1 MSNEN
6 GDEKAVPKA
15 MLGWLIAPLA
25 VLVALTVNYGLG
37 FGLDLNMETMTPY
50 AALALAAALGMA
62 PRVLREQGIIDN
74 VNNQVQSLL
83 VLVIS
88 LAASEGIAMFSGSN
102 LIGLLFFITM
112 FGGYIL
118 DNHGRFE
125 WNTVLIFN
133 MVGFM
138 SALAAA
144 GYFIANQSFE
154 FSIEGQTYDRT
165 SAWQEAIGFIFF
177 NVWTVITVLG
187 MLAAVLL
194 RGLVGPE
201 SEKGWFSYIPSS
213 DGLWNRATL
222 PLQIAL
228 AVWAMSHVAVL
239 AYFNSLG
246 DLDILAIWSE
256 EAYHGYI
263 GFWPAALTGV
273 VALICAWMAAE
284 RWFTRALFIGSMW
297 GLYIISSLYETG
309 HWSSETFEESWA
321 VWYWFGISFLL
332 SVIIYWFATHERYGG
347 WVNRESHEPS
357 QARVFWS
364 NHWAGLMTGL
374 AFLVA
379 LVIRV
384 QWYLVPSMN
393 SYGLNDFDLTGGSDP
408 WYMKR
413 VVDYIIA
420 EHAHLIFDADRNYPV
435 GGINPRPPLF
445 TWSLAL
451 VAMFI
456 APIMGVATTEAVWW
470 SMLAMPAVFGAL
482 TVFPMAGIAKDNF
495 GKGAGVIA
503 AWLIVFMPTHVQKS
517 TWGMADHDAFVLL
530 FLTAAFMFYLRAVK
544 AGGDDRLMRKTNASP
559 SGILTAIGIVMKERR
574 LASANAIAAGV
585 CFAIVALGWKGFVY
599 GPAII
604 FLAYFVQVA
613 MNMFRRKDSTILTT
627 LNLLMIG
634 TIFLM
639 VLPFYGHPQLDLI
652 LNSTGLQPLL
662 FIFGF
667 TLAIGWITTGFR
679 DKPWLLVLGSLVT
692 GGILFFVLLYV
703 LQQLDISNAWEVLT
717 TGSGYFTKN
726 KIFGTIA
733 EASAPS
739 RGQLFA
745 SFGPIVFVLAIVMG
759 ILAIWDG
766 IMKKQQTKLILGMW
780 VLVAAYM
787 AWSAGRFLFNA
798 APAMAVM
805 SSWGIVTLWRASGAS
820 KMAREWRRMGIR
832 TPGDRISN
840 ARKAVW
846 KTPQFSAI
854 FLVLIMIASQ
864 HATYGIDAA
873 MPSTGQTE
881 SEMDATIYNI
891 MPEILRWNEL
901 GFSLLNDEAYDEEGN
916 SRWFLG
922 SFGSGFNDQGW
933 NLAYDWLAH
942 QDTDQSYSDRPA
954 FVSWW
959 DYGFQ
964 ALESGDHPS
973 VSDNFQSGIPATGNM
988 LLARNQ
994 DDLVAM
1000 FVWRLS
1006 EADLKISEMNDG
1018 ERIHSNSFE
1027 QTLEKHLSSVQVAE
1041 FNELQIAL
1049 DKSDVTDRVFS
1060 VTQANR
1066 EIVLAEGY
1074 SLSNGMVDS
1083 NGDLLFKVYNSG
1095 IVVPCEPENE
1105 NDSTS
1110 CNGDAFT
1117 SFSIAN
1123 STFNSHIRSA
1133 GDTEFNSTHYI
1144 VGDYW
1149 YTADLV
1155 DEFDSVSTKIH
1166 RANAGIALI
1175 TQLLTSSLS
1184 SDEIHD
1190 LYADLMDNRVYTVQD
1205 YDGAPGEMITRDHE
1219 IRYFAVDN
1227 RLYPR
1232 GGRYNSEYSGGNPS
1246 GIFGAPTILSG
1257 QDFAT
1262 FMDEVYETSRGDF
1275 RDEMTRDE
1283 FNEEARKDVINQ
1295 QAGSDVEPLN
1305 LDDVRIDHTSAFFDT
1320 MLARAYVGYGA
1331 DDLGFN
1337 SFEQP
1342 GQHFQ
1347 QSGTP
1352 NSMMTNAVPM
1362 PGAMMNR
1369 FVIAN
1374 WYDSEDQSKSIP
1386 QANTYVKILKYY
1398 PGLEIEGSVA
1408 MTDGQGLPN
1417 VRILIERDAFS
1428 GEDSTDL
1435 DQDTYWIPI
1444 GYTDADEN
1452 GEWSYTVP
1460 AGRIRVSAFAG
1471 VFDDVNAKD
1480 SFKLGEYTE
1489 GLGDLTIPYN
1499 DDRQPNLIT
1508 ALLGRVANMSWMGEQ
1523 TNNITGDMADRVSN
1537 FEGNFD
1543 IEVKSS
1549 GISGTV
1555 SWSGHSNFDGEPLEN
1570 TTFILRNIWSLTDNY
1585 TISTTS
1591 GSFTSDEFR
1600 IVGPGEGEVL
1610 FDGEGTFDTQGSMGL
1625 VRGFTGNFTREISSG
1640 RTYTSEGS
1648 WTGVG
1653 ELVGTL
1659 YDYTAPDCNQSEA
1672 EDGEMMD
1679 DMPTFQNETDVTIL
1693 HDACL
1698 MVGETDKYLF
1708 ISPINASGR
1717 VTAISTV
1724 TLVKQLVSET
1734 FEGTGVFVGEGTV
1747 SGTGLFSGAG
1757 TFSGEMV
1764 KPGSF
1769 YQSGLVPGIYNMI
1782 AQLPN
1787 GKEVLLPDPVEV
1799 ELQPKTNLEMTMP
1812 GSIFNDTLY
1821 SDTLTDGE
1829 PTPMPGVIVEILD
1842 MELGED
1848 SVISIETDEG
1858 GNISYGPISR
1868 GDYIWRVDADGD
1880 GWYEREVPF
1889 FVFDESTNVTFE
1901 FSIPTKRDVTIT
1913 LGQGDSSLDLANRTV
1928 YFTNVLS
1935 SDLNPMVVNATSNET
1950 GIVFAELDMGD
1961 WIVSDEFD
1969 EDYVL
1974 WEELVIRDTDQN
1986 ISMDYAISVWFNG
1999 TVYAVPTGL
2008 MDAEDIN
2015 SPSDIPSESLEPASI
2030 VTVEARSGSI
2040 LLSNRSDSSGNYSLR
2055 LPAGRTFHLTVESF
2069 FSSETYTGGM
2079 TFDDAEAV
2087 EDYTIYIQ
2095 EAKLVRGKVWLNSA
2109 TENATD
2115 WGEGVPGSEETE
2127 VIATSVDGLEWRT
2140 ELTGLGDFSLH
2151 LQYGNWTFSV
2161 SNDMMKVEPVIIETE
2176 NMSEEIALIAMPDP
2190 VSLTI
2195 YMFLDSSEDGV
2206 RENGTAIYPSF
2217 NLVPAGEFGTQIN
2230 ITSDDYDQLNGSI
2243 TLEVD
2248 VGDYTFSITE
2258 DDARDENAS
2267 DYRLRYNFA
2276 PGLELGLS
2284 NEGEP
2289 IEIAFDPMYLVSG
2302 EIDMESGF
2310 DMVNSTIWLTSV
2322 DSEDF
2327 VSMTTDENGTFAAY
2341 IAQGDWYVEVAP
2353 YEADSNETEIF
2364 RGLLSV
2370 DSNSTNRSDLS
2381 WQTQT
2386 AMLVVFQL
2394 QEGLTEVNLTTTR
2407 VTAVSLDGLGNV
2419 SLGPSDN
2426 DGMISEVLMPGSWTM
2441 SINRTDNLERWVL
2454 EEGTHNSD
2462 DEIINGSWSPSVVS
2476 VDKWVMVGGKVF
2488 WDLNADEIP
2497 SIGEGILNATVLIN
2511 GGTIDENLTTDEEGV
2526 WSLFVPIRTNYTVD
2540 ANKLG
2545 FGNQS
2550 YMMDNESVYMVNDTH
2565 ESRDIML
2572 SAGLVS
2578 VTGNVTDIA
2587 DLGRLEG
2594 ATITLIPVVGIER
2607 DSITMST
2614 SYDNETLSWSA
2625 DIEPG
2630 QWIVMV
2636 IGTDADENG
2645 GGVAVGLLNASVQD
2659 GASIDLDMAMGGR
2672 VSITTAW
2679 TTFDGVA
2686 KHAGDAEDA
2695 RISIDLGDEMEWYA
2709 DVDDAGKLDLVLP
2722 SGTVDLSSEF
2732 STVQHD
2738 MELNMEYT
2746 AGIQVNNEVGLD
2758 SREMAFDRRENSD
2771 LTIEIVSINGDS
2783 AIFDESDLTEMSA
2796 ISADDNSYT
2805 TIEMTLNLQYDGTE
2819 IEDTFTVVGS
2829 ITVAQDS
2836 ADWQVV
2842 FKNSTG
2848 EWVQSTMITMGVG
2861 DDNASDNHIL
2871 STSVDVRIIMPLQN
2885 ESRSYDDGH
2894 AVNMKFSTE
2903 YGESELSV
2911 RVNIPQVH
2919 SISMTATDSNIGI
2932 ADGSTAVVGVALTNN
2947 GNGDDTMTITPSL
2960 SDDCSTDGW
2969 AVTPITEN
2977 RTVGPDV
2984 TLTQSFTVKAPS
2996 NGSIT
3001 TCSVSFSVSSE
3012 GTHDTLTGATEVVIS
3027 VASLSFDTNGFR
3039 PLEADAAANEAGT
3052 IRIAVKNDG
3061 FLTASD
3067 VIVTLVGTA
3076 DTEFEQ
3082 QQVTIT
3088 VPAQGSAYAEFSY
3101 DEFNTGK
3108 QRFEVRMESIG
3119 TPTDSTDDDL
3129 QEYFDIRFS
3138 SMSEGEESS
3147 YVLLIVVLLG
3157 AAVLFGGYKVARKG
3171 SSSRF

>member
-6 GDEKAVPKA
+6 SDENVVPKA

-25 VLVALTVNYGLG
+25 VLVALAMNYGLG

-50 AALALAAALGMA
+50 AALVLAAALGMA
-62 PRVLREQGIIDN
+62 PRVLREQGKI
-74 VNNQVQSLL
+74 NNLSSQIQSLI

-88 LAASEGIAMFSGSN
+88 LSASEGIAMYSGSN
-102 LIGLLFFITM
+102 MIGFLFFLTM
-112 FGGYIL
+112 FGGYLL
-118 DNHGRFE
+118 DNMGRFE

-144 GYFIANQSFE
+144 GYFIANQSSE
-154 FSIEGQTYDRT
+154 FTLEGQTYDRT
-165 SAWQEAIGFIFF
+165 AAWQEAIGFMFF
-177 NVWTVITVLG
+177 NVWSAMTVLG

-194 RGLVGPE
+194 RGLVAPS
-201 SEKGWFSYIPSS
+201 SEKGWFSYIPYFE
-213 DGLWNRATL
+213 GAWNRATL

-228 AVWAMSHVAVL
+228 AVWALAHIAVL

-246 DLDILAIWSE
+246 GLDILAIWSDPE
-256 EAYHGYI
+256 YHGYI

-273 VALICAWMAAE
+273 VALICAWMTAE
-284 RWFTRALFIGSMW
+284 RWFTRALFVGSMW

-309 HWSSETFEESWA
+309 HWSSETLDVSWA

-332 SVIIYWFATHERYGG
+332 SVIIYWFATHEQYGG
-347 WVNRESHEPS
+347 WMNREAHEPS

-379 LVIRV
+379 FTIRI

-445 TWSLAL
+445 TWSMALA
-451 VAMFI
+451 AMFI
-456 APIMGVATTEAVWW
+456 APLAGMTTADAAWW
-470 SMLAMPAVFGAL
+470 SMLALPAVFGAL
-482 TVFPMAGIAKDNF
+482 TIFPMAGIARDNF

-503 AWLIVFMPTHVQKS
+503 AWLIAFMPTHVQKS
-517 TWGMADHDAFVLL
+517 TWAMADHDSFVLL

-544 AGGDDRLMRKTNASP
+544 AGGDDRLMRRTNATP
-559 SGILTAIGIVMKERR
+559 SGFLIAIGIVMKERR
-574 LASANAIAAGV
+574 FASANAIAAGV

-613 MNMFRRKDSTILTT
+613 LNMFRRKDSTIITA
-627 LNLLMIG
+627 LNLLMLG

-679 DKPWLLVLGSLVT
+679 DKPWLLVLGSLLA
-692 GGILFFVLLYV
+692 GGIIFFALLFI

-759 ILAIWDG
+759 ILAISDG
-766 IMKKQQTKLILGMW
+766 IMRKQQTKLILGMW

-805 SSWGIVTLWRASGAS
+805 SSWGIVALWRASGAT

-840 ARKAVW
+840 ARKVVW
-846 KTPQFSAI
+846 RTPQFSAI
-854 FLVLIMIASQ
+854 GLVLIMLISQ

-881 SEMDATIYNI
+881 SEMDATIYKI
-891 MPEILRWNEL
+891 MPDILRWNEL
-901 GFSLLNDEAYDEEGN
+901 GFSLLNDEPYDEEGN

-964 ALESGDHPS
+964 ALEAGDHPS

-994 DDLVAM
+994 DDLAAM

-1006 EADLKISEMNDG
+1006 QADLKISEMSTGD
-1018 ERIHSNSFE
+1018 IVHSNSFD
-1027 QTLEKHLSSVQVAE
+1027 QTLDNHLSSAQVAE
-1041 FNELQIAL
+1041 FNEIQISL

-1060 VTQANR
+1060 VTQSNR
-1066 EIVLAEGY
+1066 QVVLAEGY
-1074 SLSNGMVDS
+1074 SLSNGLVDS
-1083 NGDLLFKVYNSG
+1083 DSDILFKVYNSG
-1095 IVVPCEPENE
+1095 IAVPCEPADE

-1110 CNGDAFT
+1110 CVDEAFT
-1117 SFSIAN
+1117 SFSTAN
-1123 STFNSHIRSA
+1123 STFNSHIRAA
-1133 GDTEFNSTHYI
+1133 GDTQFNATHYI
-1144 VGDYW
+1144 VGEYW
-1149 YTADLV
+1149 YTADLI
-1155 DEFDSVSTKIH
+1155 DDFDSVSTKIH
-1166 RANAGIALI
+1166 RTNAAIALI

-1184 SDEIHD
+1184 SEEIHD
-1190 LYADLMDNRVYTVQD
+1190 LYADLMDNRVYIVQD
-1205 YDGAPGEMITRDHE
+1205 YDGAPGETITRNHE

-1227 RLYPR
+1227 RLYPKA
-1232 GGRYNSEYSGGNPS
+1232 GRYNSDYSGGNPS

-1262 FMDEVYETSRGDF
+1262 FMDEVYETTRGDF

-1331 DDLGFN
+1331 DDLGFS

-1352 NSMMTNAVPM
+1352 NSMMTNAVPL
-1362 PGAMMNR
+1362 PGAMMNH

-1374 WYDSEDQSKSIP
+1374 WYDAEDQSKSIP

-1398 PGLEIEGSVA
+1398 PGLEIEGRVA
-1408 MTDGQGLPN
+1408 MSDGQALPN

-1428 GEDSTDL
+1428 GEDDTDL
-1435 DQDTYWIPI
+1435 DLDTYWIPI

-1471 VFDDVNAKD
+1471 SFDDVDAKD
-1480 SFKLGEYTE
+1480 AFKLGDYTE
-1489 GLGDLTIPYN
+1489 GLGDLTATYN
-1499 DDRQPNLIT
+1499 EDRQPNLIT
-1508 ALLGRVANMSWMGEQ
+1508 ALLGKVANMSWMGEQ
-1523 TNNITGDMADRVSN
+1523 TNNITGNMADRVAS
-1537 FEGNFD
+1537 FGGDFD
-1543 IEVKSS
+1543 IEVESS

-1555 SWSGHSNFDGEPLEN
+1555 AWSGHSDFDGDPLEN

-1600 IVGPGEGEVL
+1600 IVGPGEGEVE

-1625 VRGFTGNFTREISSG
+1625 VKGFTGTFTREISSG
-1640 RTYTSEGS
+1640 RTYTAEGS
-1648 WTGVG
+1648 WSGVG
-1653 ELVGTL
+1653 ELLGTL
-1659 YDYTAPDCNQSEA
+1659 YDYDAPGCNQSES
-1672 EDGEMMD
+1672 EDGTMFD
-1679 DMPTFQNETDVTIL
+1679 VMPTFQNETDATTL

-1698 MVGETDKYLF
+1698 MVGETNKYLF
-1708 ISPINASGR
+1708 NSPINASGR
-1717 VTAISTV
+1717 VSAISTV
-1724 TLVKQLVSET
+1724 TLVKDLVSET
-1734 FEGTGVFVGEGTV
+1734 FEGTGVFVGEGLV
-1747 SGTGLFSGAG
+1747 SGTGLFSGTG
-1757 TFSGEMV
+1757 TFSGDMV

-1787 GKEVLLPDPVEV
+1787 GKEVLLPEPVEV

-1812 GSIFNDTLY
+1812 GSIFLDTLY

-1829 PTPMPGVIVEILD
+1829 PTPMPGIMVEILD
-1842 MELGED
+1842 MQLGED
-1848 SVISIETDEG
+1848 SVISIETDED
-1858 GNISYGPISR
+1858 GNISYGPISG
-1868 GDYIWRVDADGD
+1868 GDYIWRVDADSD

-1889 FVFDESTNVTFE
+1889 SVYDESTNVTFQ
-1901 FSIPTKRDVTIT
+1901 FSIPTKRDVTIS
-1913 LGQGDSSLDLANRTV
+1913 LGQGASSLDMANRTV
-1928 YFTNVLS
+1928 FFTNVLS
-1935 SDLNPMVVNATSNET
+1935 TDLNPLIINATSNET
-1950 GIVFAELDMGD
+1950 GVVFAEMDMGD
-1961 WIVSDEFD
+1961 WIVSDESD
-1969 EDYVL
+1969 DDYVL
-1974 WEELVIRDTDQN
+1974 WEELLIRDTDLN
-1986 ISMDYAISVWFNG
+1986 MSMNYAISVWFNG
-1999 TVYAVPTGL
+1999 TVYAIPTGL
-2008 MDAEDIN
+2008 MDAEEFN
-2015 SPSDIPSESLEPASI
+2015 SPSDIPVGSLEPAST

-2069 FSSETYTGGM
+2069 FSSETYTGGI
-2079 TFDDAEAV
+2079 TFDDASTV
-2087 EDYTIYIQ
+2087 TDYTIYLQQAQLI
-2095 EAKLVRGKVWLNSA
+2095 RGNVWLNSA
-2109 TENATD
+2109 TENATE
-2115 WGEGVPGSEETE
+2115 WGEGVPGSEDTE

-2140 ELTGLGDFSLH
+2140 ELTTAGDFTLH
-2151 LQYGNWTFSV
+2151 LIEGNWTFSV
-2161 SNDMMKVEPVIIETE
+2161 SNELMNVEPVVVETE
-2176 NMSEEIALIAMPDP
+2176 NMSEEVALIAKPDP

-2195 YMFLDSSEDGV
+2195 YMFLDSAEDGV
-2206 RENGTAIYPSF
+2206 RENGTAIFPAF
-2217 NLVPAGEFGTQIN
+2217 NLIPAGEFGTQLN
-2230 ITSDDYDQLNGSI
+2230 ITADDYDQVNGSI
-2243 TLEVD
+2243 TFEID
-2248 VGDYTFSITE
+2248 VGDYTFSIVE

-2267 DYRLRYNFA
+2267 DYRLRANSL

-2284 NEGEP
+2284 NDGEP
-2289 IEIAFDPMYLVSG
+2289 IEITFDPMYLVSG
-2302 EIDMESGF
+2302 EINMENGF
-2310 DMVNSTIWLTSV
+2310 NMTNSTIWLRSV
-2322 DSEDF
+2322 DGEGF
-2327 VSMTTDENGTFAAY
+2327 VPMTTDENGSFSAY

-2353 YEADSNETEIF
+2353 YEVGNETEIF
-2364 RGLLSV
+2364 RATLSV
-2370 DSNSTNRSDLS
+2370 DSDSANRSGLT

-2386 AMLVVFQL
+2386 AMLVKFQL
-2394 QEGLTEVNLTTTR
+2394 QEGLTEVNLTNTR
-2407 VTAVSLDGLGNV
+2407 ATAISLDGLGNV

-2426 DGMISEVLMPGSWTM
+2426 DGNISEVLMPGSWTI

-2454 EEGTHNSD
+2454 TEGVHNSTA
-2462 DEIINGSWSPSVVS
+2462 EMVNGSWAPGIIL
-2476 VDKWVMVGGKVF
+2476 VDKFVMVGGMVF
-2488 WDLNADEIP
+2488 WDLNADELP
-2497 SIGEGILNATVLIN
+2497 SLDEGIANATVLIN
-2511 GGTIDENLTTDEEGV
+2511 GGSIDENLTTDEGGV
-2526 WSLFVPIRTNYTVD
+2526 WSLFVPIRTNYSVE
-2540 ANKLG
+2540 ASKLG
-2545 FGNQS
+2545 FGNQT
-2550 YMMDNESVYMVNDTH
+2550 YMMDNESIYMVNDTH
-2565 ESRDIML
+2565 ESRDITL

-2578 VTGNVTDIA
+2578 VSGNISDIA
-2587 DLGRLEG
+2587 ELGRLEN
-2594 ATITLIPVVGIER
+2594 ASVTLIPVIGIER
-2607 DSITMST
+2607 DSITLST
-2614 SYDNETLSWSA
+2614 TYDNETLSWSA
-2625 DIEPG
+2625 DVEPG

-2636 IGTDADENG
+2636 IGTDGDENG
-2645 GGVAVGLLNASVQD
+2645 GGIAVGLLNASVQD
-2659 GASIDLDMAMGGR
+2659 GASLDLEMAMGGR
-2672 VSITTAW
+2672 ISITTVW
-2679 TTFDGVA
+2679 STFDGVN

-2695 RISIDLGDEMEWYA
+2695 RISIDIGDDMEWYVE
-2709 DVDDAGKLDLVLP
+2709 VDSAGELELVLP
-2722 SGTVDLSSEF
+2722 SGTVDMSSEF
-2732 STVQHD
+2732 TTFQHE
-2738 MELNMEYT
+2738 MVLEMKYT
-2746 AGIQVNNEVGLD
+2746 AGIQIDNQVGLD
-2758 SREMAFDRRENSD
+2758 SREMDFDRRENSD
-2771 LTIEIVSINGDS
+2771 LTIEVNAIAANSAEFDAADLKELTAIAEGDDGYTIIV
-2783 AIFDESDLTEMSA
+2783 
-2796 ISADDNSYT
+2796 
-2805 TIEMTLNLQYDGTE
+2805 MTLDLQYGGTE
-2819 IEDTFTVVGS
+2819 IEDIFNVIGS
-2829 ITVAQDS
+2829 IAVAQDS
-2836 ADWQVV
+2836 ADWQVQ
-2842 FKNSTG
+2842 FRNSTDA
-2848 EWVQSTMITMGVG
+2848 WVNTTKITLGVG
-2861 DDNASDNHIL
+2861 DDNASANHIL
-2871 STSVDVRIIMPLQN
+2871 STTVDVRILMPLQN
-2885 ESRSYDDGH
+2885 ESRTYDEGH

-2911 RVNIPQVH
+2911 RVNIPQQY
-2919 SISMTATDSNIGI
+2919 SISMSSTDSNIGI
-2932 ADGSTAVVGVALTNN
+2932 ADGSTAIVGVSLTND
-2947 GNGDDTMTITPSL
+2947 GNGDDTIFITPSL
-2960 SDDCSTDGW
+2960 SVDCVDDGW
-2969 AVTPITEN
+2969 ALTPPSEN
-2977 RTVGPDV
+2977 RTVGPGV

-2996 NGSIT
+2996 NGSET
-3001 TCSVSFSVSSE
+3001 TCTIGFSVESE
-3012 GTHDTLTGATEVVIS
+3012 GPHDILTDSTEVMIS
-3027 VASLSFDTNGFR
+3027 VATLSFDTNGFR

-3067 VIVTLVGTA
+3067 VIVYLVGTG
-3076 DTEFEQ
+3076 DTEFEET
-3082 QQVTIT
+3082 QVTIT
-3088 VPAQGSAYAEFSY
+3088 VPAQGSAYAEFAY
-3101 DEFNTGK
+3101 EGLNTGT

-3119 TPTDSTDDDL
+3119 TPTDSTDDDHKVN
-3129 QEYFDIRFS
+3129 FDIRFS

-3147 YVLLIVVLLG
+3147 YVLFVVIVL
-3157 AAVLFGGYKVARKG
+3157 AAGVLFGGYKIARKG